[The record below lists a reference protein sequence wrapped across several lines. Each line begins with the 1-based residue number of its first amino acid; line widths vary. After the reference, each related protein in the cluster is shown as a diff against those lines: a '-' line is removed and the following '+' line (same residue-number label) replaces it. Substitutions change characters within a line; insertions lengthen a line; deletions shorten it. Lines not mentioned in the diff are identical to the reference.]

1 MIMQGNDNFPASS
14 DKPDLKDIQVGI
26 FVGVAFAVIK
36 FLKLKYGLNLGNL
49 DTLIPFLVCIL
60 YIVFRARRDP
70 EKLDEWGITKP
81 VNMSAAF
88 VFVLITGMGIGGLAA
103 FGLLLSDSLSFEF
116 RYVKNMVEYIP
127 AAFPQQF
134 FLCSVGLVSFSKMKI
149 FHGNWRLPIV
159 IGLFFALAHFW
170 TPFHIPGTRI
180 PLQVIGTFPAGFLA
194 AWYFLRFR
202 NILPLTLSHV
212 MIYVLLHNWVEVY
225 L

>member
-1 MIMQGNDNFPASS
+1 MQDNDNCPASS
-14 DKPDLKDIQVGI
+14 DKPDLKDIKVGI
-26 FVGVAFAVIK
+26 FVGVVFVIIK
-36 FLKLKYGLNLGNL
+36 VLKIKAGLNLGNL
-49 DTLIPFLVCIL
+49 DALIPFLVCIL

-81 VNMSAAF
+81 VTMSAVF
-88 VFVLITGMGIGGLAA
+88 VFVLITGMGIGSLAA
-103 FGLLLSDSLSFEF
+103 FGLLLSDSLSFEL
-116 RYVKNMVEYIP
+116 RYVKNMVDYIP

-134 FLCSVGLVSFSKMKI
+134 FLCSVDLVSFSKMKI
-149 FHGNWRLPIV
+149 FQGNWRLPIV
-159 IGLFFALAHFW
+159 VGLFFALAHFW

-202 NILPLTLSHV
+202 NILPLTLSH
-212 MIYVLLHNWVEVY
+212 IIFYVLLHNWVQVY